1 MKTVIKTYRI
11 RERAIFPDGTAC
23 LMNLPFSNRESRR
36 RTRIMCNSVLYAVPT
51 TEKMFTPEMRRNRK
65 YQIRQ

>member
-23 LMNLPFSNRESRR
+23 LMNLPFSNCENHKRA
-36 RTRIMCNSVLYAVPT
+36 IMMYNSVLYVVPT
-51 TEKMFTPEMRRNRK
+51 TEMFTPEASRNRK
-65 YQIRQ
+65 YQIK